1 MRAKPKRLTILLAM
15 VASGTFAMMTI
26 WPGCMLFAPLAADAG
41 ADAPVNVG
49 QSIVLQ
55 GSASGGSGNYSFSW
69 SPTAG
74 LNNAAIAQP
83 TFTPTTIGTI
93 VFTLTV
99 TDSTS
104 GGSVTDTVT
113 VTVGTTSPPVVA
125 NAGTDLTGVVG
136 VPVSLHGS
144 ATGGNGQYAF
154 AWTAP
159 ANATLTNANTATPTF
174 TPAAVGTFMFTLT
187 VTDSQGLSDTDTV
200 DVVVSNP
207 TTLSSLTWGANFNT
221 GGYSVLAVFSQG
233 LNETSAETA
242 ANYRVSG
249 TTTSPTSAALGT
261 DGRTVTLVFNTP
273 LASSSS
279 FDLSVGGGLIDANG
293 NSVAAITDRAV
304 TANAADTTLPTVVG
318 STWAANFTGS
328 YQLSIVFSEALDQT
342 SAQTLTAYRVNG
354 TATTAQTATLG
365 NDGKTVT
372 VVFSGVALS
381 TGSRIDIGVGNVV
394 KDINGNAAVQALN
407 QAVTANAADTIAP
420 VISAIRHVANF
431 TTGGYQITVAFNE
444 AMSKADAETTSAYS
458 INSAAATSAALGTDG
473 RTVTLVF
480 ETAMSIADTIDVGV
494 GGAIKDINGKALVLQ
509 SGEAIPAATSD
520 TTAPTISTI
529 TWAADYAGGGYQVL
543 VTFNESMDEATAE
556 TLTSYRINGTAIN
569 PTAATLG
576 TNGKI
581 VTLTFTTLALNI
593 ASTLDVSVGTTIK
606 DINGN
611 SAAQA
616 LAHAIAANGET
627 TKPSVTGAT
636 ETDATH
642 VTVVFDE
649 ALDET
654 TANVPGS
661 YTWDVITTTSATLQ
675 ANGTSVVLVVTGDPS
690 THTLTVTTGSVK
702 DINGNTSNAY
712 TSAAFP

>member
-1 MRAKPKRLTILLAM
+1 
-15 VASGTFAMMTI
+15 
-26 WPGCMLFAPLAADAG
+26 MLFAPLAAEAG
-41 ADAPVNVG
+41 PDTPVNVG

-55 GSASGGSGNYSFSW
+55 GSASGGSGNYTYSW

-74 LNNAAIAQP
+74 LTNSTIAQP
-83 TFTPTTIGTI
+83 TFTPTTIGTV

-99 TDSTS
+99 TDSTN
-104 GGSVTDTVT
+104 GDIATDTVT

-125 NAGTDLTGVVG
+125 NAGADLTGVVG
-136 VPVSLHGS
+136 VAVGLHGS
-144 ATGGNGQYAF
+144 ATGGNGQYTF

-159 ANATLTNANTATPTF
+159 ASATLTNANTATPTF
-174 TPAAVGTFMFTLT
+174 TPAAVGTFTFTLT
-187 VTDSQGLSDTDTV
+187 VTDSQGLSGTDTV

-207 TTLSSLTWGANFNT
+207 TTLSSLTWGANFST
-221 GGYSVLAVFSQG
+221 GGYAVLAVFSQG

-242 ANYRVSG
+242 ANYRVNG
-249 TTTSPTSAALGT
+249 TTTTPTSATLGT

-273 LASSSS
+273 LTSSSKL
-279 FDLSVGGGLIDANG
+279 DLSVAGGLTDANG
-293 NSVAAITDRAV
+293 NSVVAITDHAV

-318 STWAANFTGS
+318 STWGANFTGS
-328 YQLSIVFSEALDQT
+328 YQLSIVFSEALDQA
-342 SAQTLTAYRVNG
+342 SAETITAYRING
-354 TATTAQTATLG
+354 TATTALTATLG

-372 VVFSGVALS
+372 VVFPGVALS
-381 TGSRIDIGVGNVV
+381 TGSRIDVGVGNVV

-407 QAVTANAADTIAP
+407 QAVVANAADTIAP
-420 VISAIRHVANF
+420 VISAIRRAANF

-444 AMSKADAETTSAYS
+444 AMSKTDAETVTAYT
-458 INSAAATSAALGTDG
+458 IGGVAAASAALGTDG

-480 ETAMSIADTIDVGV
+480 QTAMSIASTIDVGV

-509 SGEAIPAATSD
+509 SAEAITAATSD

-529 TWAADYAGGGYQVL
+529 TWAASFAGPGYQIL
-543 VTFNESMDEATAE
+543 VTFNESMDKATAE
-556 TLTSYRINGTAIN
+556 TLANYRINGTAVI
-569 PTAATLG
+569 PTAAALG

-581 VTLTFTTLALNI
+581 VTLTFTTLALNV
-593 ASTLDVSVGTTIK
+593 ASKLDVSVGTTIK

-611 SAAQA
+611 IAAQA
-616 LAHAIAANGET
+616 LNQTIAVNGET

-654 TANVPGS
+654 TANVAGS
-661 YTWDVITTTSATLQ
+661 YTWEAAITTTSATLQ

-702 DINGNTSNAY
+702 DINGNTSNAF